1 MSEITQ
7 RLEFRSGLFPLGPWS
22 VIMVWARMALRL
34 YASVLRNPARLS
46 GGVCVPCAHETGGAA
61 VRPSVR
67 FLPARFAS
75 EALLGRVLKN
85 TETGRHGPQNR
96 CSAAGLSDSVFFSG
110 KHKSSLVNDPDQP
123 ENSKILKV
131 AIIGAPNAGKS
142 TLSNQLVGK
151 KVFAVSKK
159 VHTTRS
165 QAQGIFTE
173 DDTQIVVLDTPG
185 LINASKVKRHQL
197 ERSLLVDPWI
207 SVREADLVLVVVD
220 VSDRWTRNKLGFEV
234 LSCLA
239 QNQHIPAALVL
250 NKVDLLKN
258 KSMLLDITVELTE
271 GIVNGKKLEV
281 RSAVQRFCE
290 WESGDVEVGVT
301 SPCPRVPGVK
311 SGTAFASPAALPN
324 EGLCKEDLRKLRDKQ
339 GWPCF
344 QDVFMLS
351 AIDSE
356 EVETLKRYLVVGAK
370 PGPWK
375 YHSGVLTDQSPE
387 EICTSAVRE
396 RLLEYLPQEVP
407 YNVSQKM
414 LIGQGGHMIGR
425 IAREAGQDLMNVF
438 RCEVKLKL
446 SVKMKK

>member
-1 MSEITQ
+1 PVS
-7 RLEFRSGLFPLGPWS
+7 
-22 VIMVWARMALRL
+22 
-34 YASVLRNPARLS
+34 
-46 GGVCVPCAHETGGAA
+46 GGAA
-61 VRPSVR
+61 VRPSLCHLYFPSVLF
-67 FLPARFAS
+67 FLIM
-75 EALLGRVLKN
+75 EVLFW
-85 TETGRHGPQNR
+85 
-96 CSAAGLSDSVFFSG
+96 SVFFSG

-290 WESGDVEVGVT
+290 
-301 SPCPRVPGVK
+301 
-311 SGTAFASPAALPN
+311 
-324 EGLCKEDLRKLRDKQ
+324 KLRDKQ

-407 YNVSQKM
+407 YNVSQTVEMWHENDNGALDIMVKLYVTKENHLKM